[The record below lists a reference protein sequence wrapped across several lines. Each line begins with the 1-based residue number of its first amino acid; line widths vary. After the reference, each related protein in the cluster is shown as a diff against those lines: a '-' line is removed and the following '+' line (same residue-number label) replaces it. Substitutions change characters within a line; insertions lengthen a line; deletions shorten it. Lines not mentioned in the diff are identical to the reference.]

1 MILINQNVTVNNK
14 TGNTVSSYSLSSLT
28 RSATDVMCQC
38 CNKSK
43 YYDSRLFCKERM
55 GILFSVLNKKDP
67 TTSLLVKGT
76 QDIFDELFRLQVK
89 FELGRLSMCEQEIA
103 ITSMTSEVKHLT
115 TLFNKVIDSACHEV
129 KELESMYS
137 HESLTSAP
145 SSTYYDPLLLTHSSE
160 KLYPF
165 TSIHDNEKATQLL
178 VKGTQRIFVKLSKLY
193 YGMRHHVMHVS
204 QQTTEIEIKTI
215 KREVQYLAQLWKE
228 VIVRAHCRLDMLE
241 NSWLY
246 VNRETSDESNTSIYY
261 DQEIFN
267 KRYCDIYFHAM
278 DLNWPTKTWLVEGT
292 QAIFDQLLHLQNQVH
307 LNLLSVSEQKTAIDT
322 MTREVSHLT
331 KFCNKVIT
339 NAFGLFNEVQEIV

>member
-1 MILINQNVTVNNK
+1 
-14 TGNTVSSYSLSSLT
+14 
-28 RSATDVMCQC
+28 MCQC
-38 CNKSK
+38 CNISK

-67 TTSLLVKGT
+67 ATSLLVKGT

-103 ITSMTSEVKHLT
+103 IRSMTSEVKHLT
-115 TLFNKVIDSACHEV
+115 TLFNKVIASACHEV
-129 KELESMYS
+129 KELERMYS
-137 HESLTSAP
+137 RESLTSAP

-178 VKGTQRIFVKLSKLY
+178 VKGTQRIFVKISKLF
-193 YGMRHHVMHVS
+193 YGMRYHVVHVS
-204 QQTTEIEIKTI
+204 QQTTEIEILKREFEMI

-241 NSWLY
+241 NSLLY

-261 DQEIFN
+261 NQEIFN
-267 KRYCDIYFHAM
+267 KSYCDIYFHAM

-307 LNLLSVSEQKTAIDT
+307 LNLMSVSEQKNAIDT

-331 KFCNKVIT
+331 TFCNKVIT
-339 NAFGLFNEVQEIV
+339 NAFNLFNELEEMYTGLSLNVHG